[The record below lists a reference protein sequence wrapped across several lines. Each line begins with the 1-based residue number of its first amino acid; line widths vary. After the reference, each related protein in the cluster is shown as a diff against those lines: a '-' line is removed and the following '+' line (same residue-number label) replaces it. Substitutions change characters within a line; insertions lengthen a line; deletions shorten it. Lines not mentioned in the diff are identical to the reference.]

1 MSNEATNILKASE
14 STEER
19 WFAFRYQYVETGWF
33 DYDRHKTIEAMRMLA
48 KVIPDDVLDNLPP
61 LWVFAPSVAKLGEVS
76 PFGPGR
82 DHVFI
87 YLSPLLEKKSQR
99 EVNYVAAH
107 EFAHVA
113 LGHYK
118 PGAMVHPA
126 GAVIERHADF
136 PTEQDADRLA
146 ESWGFH
152 RTPTAQ
158 ARASAVCKPRRK

>member
-1 MSNEATNILKASE
+1 MSNEATNILKASV
-14 STEER
+14 STDER
-19 WFAFRYQYVETGWF
+19 WFDFRYQYIETGWF

-61 LWVFAPSVAKLGEVS
+61 LWVFAPTVAKLGEVH

-82 DHVFI
+82 DPVFV

-99 EVNYVAAH
+99 EVNYVVAH

-118 PGAMVHPA
+118 PGATVLPA
-126 GAVIERHADF
+126 GAVIERHEDA
-136 PTEQDADRLA
+136 PTEQDTDRLA
-146 ESWGFH
+146 ESWGFP
-152 RTPTAQ
+152 RPK
-158 ARASAVCKPRRK
+158 RAKRKRGRP